1 MSTIRKDTAKGCPK
15 AVLLPG
21 LAADG
26 GIPPE
31 RRPLGRDGPDTNDC
45 GCISAGSLIQFLGEN
60 IFYKTE
66 RGG

>member
-1 MSTIRKDTAKGCPK
+1 MGTIREDTAKGCPK

-26 GIPPE
+26 GVSPE
-31 RRPLGRDGPDTNDC
+31 EEALGRGGPDTNDC
-45 GCISAGSLIQFLGEN
+45 GCISAESLIQFLGEN
-60 IFYKTE
+60 IFYMTE